1 MLPISF
7 LDFCAGLWIVIF
19 WLKVF
24 PVLFCDLWSLSVAV
38 SFSPDCPLEL
48 FQAFCVFPTV
58 PFRVPTVTVDV
69 FLFDLLD
76 CFTDFDFAC
85 FSFEIVCLAGS
96 FVLLTSACFQI
107 KVWIYFI

>member
-1 MLPISF
+1 M
-7 LDFCAGLWIVIF
+7 IF
-19 WLKVF
+19 GPCL
-24 PVLFCDLWSLSVAV
+24 LLSVSVLWRLSTRVV
-38 SFSPDCPLEL
+38 SSLL
-48 FQAFCVFPTV
+48 ALCVFPTV

-96 FVLLTSACFQI
+96 FVVLTSACFQI